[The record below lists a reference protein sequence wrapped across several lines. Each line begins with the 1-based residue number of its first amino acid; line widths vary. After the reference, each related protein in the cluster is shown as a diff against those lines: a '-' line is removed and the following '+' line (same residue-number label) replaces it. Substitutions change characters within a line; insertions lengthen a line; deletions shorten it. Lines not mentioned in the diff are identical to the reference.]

1 MENPKIEFDL
11 ADILKEI
18 QSDQKRMFQEIQSDQ
33 KSMWKEMQSGQKEI
47 LKEIS
52 DIKLEIA
59 DVKGDIKSLNTKVE
73 QLDKRIGNQ
82 EFTNRGVLVGLILLV
97 LGGVIKLF
105 ELGNF

>member
-1 MENPKIEFDL
+1 MENPKIEIDL
-11 ADILKEI
+11 ADILK
-18 QSDQKRMFQEIQSDQ
+18 EIQSDQ

-82 EFTNRGVLVGLILLV
+82 EFIAIRGQANRGVLVGLILLV
-97 LGGVIKLF
+97 LGSVIKLF
-105 ELGNF
+105 EFGNF